1 MTKSTKIIAA
11 LGVAAGLGIASLPAG
26 AIFADNTLIPL
37 NYESQYGATTNVKLT
52 VTEAVAIATEKT
64 DCEGKNAS
72 SNNLTVS
79 DTGSCTEVVAG
90 LTNAA
95 NGFIMK
101 VELSDGETDYL
112 ALNHTPQTV
121 ASAKV
126 AGVTGA
132 VNASSNPGW
141 NITGGALT
149 NAKPGATGA
158 GVTVMQ
164 TNSPKH
170 AETDMTY
177 NFATRADQQAGDYM
191 TQITYTIASNSA
203 AVTTEVGMTGARTIA
218 LN

>member
-37 NYESQYGATTNVKLT
+37 SYDGEYGATTNVKLT

-72 SNNLTVS
+72 NNNLTVS
-79 DTGSCTEVVAG
+79 DTGTCTEVVAG

-132 VNASSNPGW
+132 VSTSNAGW

-164 TNSPKH
+164 TKGPKH

-177 NFATRADQQAGDYM
+177 NFATRADQQAGEYM
-191 TQITYTIASNSA
+191 TQITYTIASNA
-203 AVTTEVGMTGARTIA
+203 NAVTTEVGMTGARTIA